1 MTFNLQ
7 PSFCTIYTLY
17 LTCFIF
23 QESRSKSP
31 LLTGEFDPKKF
42 LDKVPDTD
50 DTGIP
55 YPDWK
60 KHLLARQL
68 AEKAL
73 KDAEEEK
80 KVFHKEENIRGWD
93 SIIDRFHPVTYLF
106 LPVESKDLDF
116 QHHISWSFLC
126 SMSGGEG

>member
-31 LLTGEFDPKKF
+31 LLTGEFDPKNF

-50 DTGIP
+50 DTGIS

-73 KDAEEEK
+73 QDAEEEK
-80 KVFHKEENIRGWD
+80 KVFHKEENIRGGIPLLTGFTL
-93 SIIDRFHPVTYLF
+93 SHICSCPKQGPRFPTSYIMVLF
-106 LPVESKDLDF
+106 MFYE
-116 QHHISWSFLC
+116 WR
-126 SMSGGEG
+126 